1 MSVAKFALW
10 WVRWNG
16 SDYESRMT
24 VGGRKAT
31 IGEIIGRG
39 FDKVIFLGG
48 EGGALHHSGHRYES
62 GYRDGREFARWI
74 FSLGSVKYY
83 VAIPFKSPD
92 SQVRGDLEKPF
103 GETYW
108 KGWIDGVLSVEDP
121 NREGFYWA
129 LENAWMFHEKQIKM
143 GGGLPIELF
152 EEISEY
158 IHDFNY
164 KLVWIPKL
172 GTLYWE
178 SSDIQK
184 AKPLV
189 DYIFVQPHYYQ
200 SSTIPYIEGGVT
212 KKKPYTF
219 DVLKNEYLPITIEK
233 LGVYWEME
241 ADESVLGHC
250 GNCRKCP
257 GSGERISSECTV
269 YASDYMRAQI
279 ESGRVF
285 KHLAYYFG
293 TNFEVLDKLN
303 TYCMERY
310 GRRYV

>member
-1 MSVAKFALW
+1 MSKFGLW
-10 WVRWNG
+10 WVQWNKNLG
-16 SDYESRMT
+16 TYESRMT
-24 VGGRKAT
+24 VGSKIA
-31 IGEIIGRG
+31 IIGDIISRG

-48 EGGALHHSGHRYES
+48 EGGALNYSGSDYKS
-62 GYRDGREFARWI
+62 GYQDGREFSRWI
-74 FSLGSVKYY
+74 FSLGGVKYY
-83 VAIPFKSPD
+83 VAIPFKSPNG
-92 SQVRGDLEKPF
+92 QVRGNINKPF
-103 GETYW
+103 RETYW

-121 NREGFYWA
+121 NREGVYWA
-129 LENAWMFHEKQIKM
+129 LENAWMFHEKQIEM

-152 EEISEY
+152 EDISEY
-158 IHDFNY
+158 IHDLGY

-178 SSDIQK
+178 STNIKK

-200 SSTIPYIEGGVT
+200 SSTIPYIGDGVT
-212 KKKPYTF
+212 REKPYTF
-219 DVLKNEYLPITIEK
+219 DVLKSEYLPITIEK
-233 LGVYWEME
+233 LGVSWEME

-250 GNCRKCP
+250 GNCRECP
-257 GSGERISSECTV
+257 GSGIRISSECTV

-279 ESGRVF
+279 ESRRVF

-303 TYCMERY
+303 QYCMENYRWKY
-310 GRRYV
+310 I